1 MAIVYLRAIAII
13 FIVFHHSISTL
24 TGWPPAD
31 IGSHTVPE
39 FVITASHYAKFFGLY
54 TFTLISGFLIGS
66 NRPTITY
73 ARYMYYK
80 AKKILIPCF
89 ISGIA
94 YYVLFPDYIIGD
106 PINGTHLLYL
116 PMIFV
121 LYMLG
126 PILNANITY
135 RNSLILLVAYFSLW
149 GGYKIADQRFLIEGF
164 YYMGAF
170 ILGGYLARLKNC
182 TVSKEL
188 IFLGFVIVL
197 LLDTFIKSFIAICL
211 FVVLFYLWLRVQ
223 ISEEKFVQT
232 SIWIRSIIVISK
244 ASMLIYI
251 LHQFV
256 INFIVELY
264 LSNHFIISLLPFMC
278 FFLSL
283 LIPTMIYYFYS
294 RVKMLIKEER

>member
-13 FIVFHHSISTL
+13 FIVFHHSVSTL

-31 IGSHTVPE
+31 IGSHTVPV
-39 FVITASHYAKFFGLY
+39 FITTASHYAKFFGLY
-54 TFTLISGFLIGS
+54 TFTLISGFLIGA

-80 AKKILIPCF
+80 AKRILIPCL

-94 YYVLFPDYIIGD
+94 YYVLFPDYMIGD
-106 PINGTHLLYL
+106 PINGTHLWYL
-116 PMIFV
+116 PMIYV
-121 LYMLG
+121 LYLLA
-126 PILNANITY
+126 PILNGNITY
-135 RNSLILLVAYFSLW
+135 KSSLILVVVYFSLW
-149 GGYKIADQRFLIEGF
+149 AGYKITGQRFLIEGF

-170 ILGGYLARLKNC
+170 VLGGYLARLKSY
-182 TVSKEL
+182 TVSKDL

-197 LLDTFIKSFIAICL
+197 FLDTFVKSFMAICL
-211 FVVLFYLWLRVQ
+211 FVVLSYLWLKKQ
-223 ISEEKFVQT
+223 ISEGKFIQT

-244 ASMLIYI
+244 SSMLIYI
-251 LHQFV
+251 LHQFM

-264 LSNHFIISLLPFMC
+264 LSYRFQILLLPFIC

-283 LIPTMIYYFYS
+283 LIPTMFYYIYS
-294 RVKMLIKEER
+294 RVIPLIKAER